1 MNGICRPG
9 RGRLDLQLFKDSIV
23 VKVYHIDSNR
33 KVPLHQHPKHDE
45 LFYCVKGNGFG
56 VLEGSKVELT
66 VGKVFIVPAGTM
78 HSMETDSDI
87 YVGSFLIP
95 IAE

>member
-1 MNGICRPG
+1 M
-9 RGRLDLQLFKDSIV
+9 

-33 KVPLHQHPKHDE
+33 KVPLHKHPKHDE

-66 VGKVFIVPAGTM
+66 VGKVFLVPAGTM

-87 YVGSFLIP
+87 YVSSFLIP
-95 IAE
+95 LAE

>member
-1 MNGICRPG
+1 M
-9 RGRLDLQLFKDSIV
+9 DLQLFKDSIV

-33 KVPLHQHPKHDE
+33 KVPLHKHPKHDE
-45 LFYCVKGNGFG
+45 VFYCVQGNGFG

-66 VGKVFIVPAGTM
+66 VGKTFIVSAGTL

-87 YVGSFLIP
+87 YVSSFLIP
-95 IAE
+95 VAE

>member
-1 MNGICRPG
+1 MCR
-9 RGRLDLQLFKDSIV
+9 S
-23 VKVYHIDSNR
+23 
-33 KVPLHQHPKHDE
+33 KHDE
-45 LFYCVKGNGFG
+45 RFYCVKGNGFG